1 MGLQVI
7 DAIMGIWSEGVMGPG
22 LMSMLWNT
30 LLLVTTMSGEV
41 VLLCLSKVGKS
52 GPICLHLSMSMRVLI
67 LRRIGLWPLCPN
79 ILCVAFK
86 SPSMYTGS
94 SVE

>member
-30 LLLVTTMSGEV
+30 LLLVRAISGEV

-52 GPICLHLSMSMRVLI
+52 GPICLHLSMSMSVFK
-67 LRRIGLWPLCPN
+67 LRQTL
-79 ILCVAFK
+79 
-86 SPSMYTGS
+86 
-94 SVE
+94 